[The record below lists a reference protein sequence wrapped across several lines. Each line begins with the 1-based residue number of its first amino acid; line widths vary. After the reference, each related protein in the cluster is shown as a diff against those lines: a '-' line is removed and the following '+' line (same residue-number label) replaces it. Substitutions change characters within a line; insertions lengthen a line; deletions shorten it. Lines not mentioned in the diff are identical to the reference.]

1 MATNRMLL
9 KRILDEYN
17 DINHNDYG
25 LTASMNEDDPT
36 KWQVLFFGPNDTG
49 YENGIYKLKHF
60 GIKRGIAYFQA
71 YKPKT
76 KNVQPLFT
84 IYVEDVYA
92 ISVFYKDG
100 RPPHKEYNVTNINWA
115 KINAQRDNAA
125 GINIYN
131 LKEKKF
137 VETIRF

>member
-1 MATNRMLL
+1 MAQKL
-9 KRILDEYN
+9 YN
-17 DINHNDYG
+17 VKIFYIDQNKHFSVWHNC
-25 LTASMNEDDPT
+25 N
-36 KWQVLFFGPNDTG
+36 
-49 YENGIYKLKHF
+49 ENGIYKLRHF

-76 KNVQPLFT
+76 KNVQPAFT

-100 RPPHKEYNVTNINWA
+100 RQPHKEYNVTNINWA
-115 KINAQRDNAA
+115 KINAERDNAA